1 MQIKSAEGDTKVF
14 KEQVIDRIKDYH
26 NQKGY
31 ELVENEEEADKSVI
45 VSICNNSPW
54 VSIYDEEG
62 THDLTMLIEL
72 GEELTKQQDTTCFSV
87 LILDSDYIVMGYY
100 KNGKLL
106 EQMSNLSLLIDL
118 ETEKPEI
125 WAELTPNQSFE
136 EIKKAW
142 KYNVFSTTNFLKDFS
157 KLINIPPSRLLRDYY
172 TSHTEDSWINTLLHF
187 VDKEKKEREAITE
200 SVSLNLLTREGS
212 TKIKTF
218 HSCKMKWLI
227 TNFGE
232 SSQGLEV
239 LVSGKAIEKLYL
251 IPSRAKISYYC
262 TESESPKE
270 YFSEFQTTRR
280 NQKGK
285 VFFISLPN
293 LFIPKGKKPI
303 PSIKPQ
309 KNQQN
314 QDFLY
319 SIAIQIEIEFLGLNV
334 GKDKVNVL
342 IIPMKN
348 REIGHYCESIEVSV
362 DL

>member
-1 MQIKSAEGDTKVF
+1 MQIKAAEGDTKVF

-26 NQKGY
+26 NKKGY

-45 VSICNNSPW
+45 ISICNNSPW

-72 GEELTKQQDTTCFSV
+72 GEELTKQQGTTCFSV
-87 LILDSDYIVMGYY
+87 LILDSDYIVLGYY
-100 KNGKLL
+100 KEGKLL

-125 WAELTPNQSFE
+125 WAELTPNRSFE

-142 KYNVFSTTNFLKDFS
+142 KYNVFSTKNFLKDFS

-172 TSHTEDSWINTLLHF
+172 TLHKEDSCINTLLHF
-187 VDKEKKEREAITE
+187 VDKEKKEREAITK
-200 SVSLNLLTREGS
+200 SVSLNMLIREGS
-212 TKIKTF
+212 TKIKPF
-218 HSCKMKWLI
+218 HSHKMKWLM

-232 SSQGLEV
+232 SSQGLEI
-239 LVSGKAIEKLYL
+239 LVSGKAIDKLYL
-251 IPSRAKISYYC
+251 VPSRAKISYYK
-262 TESESPKE
+262 EGENKKE
-270 YFSEFQTTRR
+270 YISEFMRTSQKH
-280 NQKGK
+280 KGK
-285 VFFISLPN
+285 VFYISLPD

-319 SIAIQIEIEFLGLNV
+319 SIAIQIEIEFLGLNE
-334 GKDKVNVL
+334 GKDNVNVL

-348 REIGHYCESIEVSV
+348 RKDGHYCESIEVSV
-362 DL
+362 D